1 MGTLNEIKKRS
12 KEAIGPVL
20 GICIVGYF
28 AYHAVQG
35 ERGFNAYRSLQQQVT
50 EAQVVETQLSAKR
63 DKWEHRVKLLR
74 PDNLDPD
81 MLEERA
87 RAMLNFGRKDE
98 IIILTND

>member
-1 MGTLNEIKKRS
+1 MGTLNEIKTRS
-12 KEAIGPVL
+12 KNAIGPIL

-35 ERGFNAYRSLQQQVT
+35 DRGLNAYLSLQQQVA
-50 EAQVVETQLSAKR
+50 EAQKVEDKLSAER
-63 DKWEHRVKLLR
+63 QKWERRVKLLR

-87 RAMLNFGRKDE
+87 RIMLNYGRKDE
-98 IIILTND
+98 ITILTND